1 LTFISNAVTILPM
14 TMSFETVELCGMRL
28 ASLRS
33 EQLIA
38 HIFEQLRL
46 EKGGWLI
53 TANLDFLRRF
63 VRDPAARS
71 VYAGADLRVA
81 DGMPL
86 VWASQLQGTP
96 LPERVAGS
104 SLLVPICQA
113 AAREGRSVYLLGGD
127 PRAAPVAAERLI
139 ERAPGLR
146 IAGLSSPQISAE
158 VSDAD
163 LADVLSN
170 LRTASPAIVFVA
182 FGSPKQERV
191 IARLR
196 AEFPQTWW
204 IGVGISFSFLAGQ
217 VQRAP
222 LIVQRLGLEW
232 VHRLVQEPERLFRRY
247 IIEDLPFA
255 FELFGRAALERV
267 RSGETRR

>member
-1 LTFISNAVTILPM
+1 MSQ
-14 TMSFETVELCGMRL
+14 SFETVELCGMPL

-38 HIFEQLRL
+38 HLFAQLRDG
-46 EKGGWLI
+46 KGGWLI

-71 VYAGADLRVA
+71 IYAGADLRVA

-86 VWASQLQGTP
+86 VWASRVRGTP

-127 PRAAPVAAERLI
+127 PQAAPVAAERLRR
-139 ERAPGLR
+139 EAPGLQ
-146 IAGLSSPQISAE
+146 IVGISSPQISAE
-158 VSDAD
+158 VSEQ
-163 LADVLSN
+163 DVREVRAILHA
-170 LRTASPAIVFVA
+170 LSPAIVFVA

-196 AEFPQTWW
+196 AEFPATWW
-204 IGVGISFSFLAGQ
+204 IGVGISFSFLAGH

-222 LIVQRLGLEW
+222 ELVQKLGLEW
-232 VHRLVQEPERLFRRY
+232 VHRLVQEPQRLFRRY
-247 IIEDLPFA
+247 ILEDLPFA
-255 FELFGRAALERV
+255 FELFGRSALERV
-267 RSGETRR
+267 RGAELRR

>member
-1 LTFISNAVTILPM
+1 M
-14 TMSFETVELCGMRL
+14 TTSFETVELCGMPL

-33 EQLIA
+33 EQLIT
-38 HIFEQLRL
+38 HIFEQLQL
-46 EKGGWLI
+46 GVGGWLI

-63 VRDPAARS
+63 VRDPASRS
-71 VYAGADLRVA
+71 IYADADLRVA

-86 VWASQLQGTP
+86 VWASHLQGTP

-104 SLLVPICQA
+104 SLLVPICRA
-113 AAREGRSVYLLGGD
+113 AARDGRSVYLLGGD

-139 ERAPGLR
+139 EQAPGLR
-146 IAGLSSPQISAE
+146 IVGLSSPQISAE
-158 VSDAD
+158 VSDTD
-163 LADVLSN
+163 LAEVRAMLHAA
-170 LRTASPAIVFVA
+170 RPAIVFVA

-196 AEFPQTWW
+196 AEFPATWW

-232 VHRLVQEPERLFRRY
+232 MHRLVQEPERLFRRY

-267 RSGETRR
+267 RGAEPRR

>member
-1 LTFISNAVTILPM
+1 M
-14 TMSFETVELCGMRL
+14 TVSFETIDLCGMPL

-33 EQLIA
+33 EQLVA
-38 HIFEQLRL
+38 HVFEQLGL
-46 EKGGWLI
+46 GKGGWLI

-63 VRDPAARS
+63 VRDPASRRM
-71 VYAGADLRVA
+71 YADADLRVA

-86 VWASQLQGTP
+86 VWASQMQGTP

-104 SLLVPICQA
+104 SLLVPLCQA
-113 AAREGRSVYLLGGD
+113 AARAGHSVYLLGGD
-127 PRAAPVAAERLI
+127 PAATPVAAQRLC
-139 ERAPGLR
+139 ERAPGLQ
-146 IAGLSSPQISAE
+146 IVGLSSPQISAE
-158 VSDAD
+158 VSEAD
-163 LADVLSN
+163 LATIRET
-170 LRTASPAIVFVA
+170 LRALSPAIVFVA

-196 AEFPQTWW
+196 GDFPQTWW
-204 IGVGISFSFLAGQ
+204 VGVGISFSFLAGH

-232 VHRLVQEPERLFRRY
+232 AHRLVQEPERLFRRY

-255 FELFGRAALERV
+255 FELFGRAALARVQAARV
-267 RSGETRR
+267 RGAEPPP

>member
-1 LTFISNAVTILPM
+1 MSE
-14 TMSFETVELCGMRL
+14 SFETVELCGMPL

-38 HIFEQLRL
+38 HLFAQLRGG
-46 EKGGWLI
+46 KGGWLI

-71 VYAGADLRVA
+71 IYAGADLRVA

-86 VWASQLQGTP
+86 VWASRVRGTP

-127 PRAAPVAAERLI
+127 PQATPVAAEVLRR
-139 ERAPGLR
+139 EAPGLQ

-158 VSDAD
+158 VNEDD
-163 LADVLSN
+163 LREVRAT
-170 LRTASPAIVFVA
+170 LRALSPAIVFVA

-196 AEFPQTWW
+196 GEFPATWW

-222 LIVQRLGLEW
+222 ELVQKLGLEW

-247 IIEDLPFA
+247 ILEDLPFA

-267 RSGETRR
+267 RGAELRR